1 LSPHERLD
9 TPGKGIRDDFI
20 AHSAKANISDQ
31 LAAFSLVCALVNTS
45 LINEAF
51 PGTIVRVPLRTK
63 AQAKKSEI
71 KNLAIKPEDVLKYFE
86 EFQREVSES
95 LTFLKNIETVSFY
108 SNKNKLGSS
117 SISNAAQIRLMR
129 RKIASAI
136 TNNSACSFGEKFEI
150 SQDYASARIKPQP
163 QTYYVQQ
170 RVYDMRNLKM
180 SPELKQWASDE
191 KAVSWISLAAP
202 LDISKPGVS
211 HVFITLPLPIPLEKT
226 RVNVHSLFAVKR
238 DRRSL
243 WTDNDSTGE
252 VKMNEVLWNNLLV
265 KDLMPF
271 VWKDLLVALTKLKPS
286 VYDYFPLT
294 TVGPLFD
301 SLTGDVLQ
309 QILSTK
315 TLIWRSTTGQYVP
328 LEQGFLVEEHDPQLL
343 SCLKQLSVP
352 LLIGIPSSVVQLIRK
367 SSCPHQ
373 ILTPAGLRTWL
384 RGKIRPSDISIS
396 TAKVLLEYA
405 SSDEK
410 MDQLYDLPLFARRNG
425 SLTSLTKLT
434 SGIPFKRKLYIGTA
448 EESGLFDK
456 NGERF
461 LSLSTYAPKVA
472 ARIQSHISTMSASL
486 NLEQF
491 GIDGFRCYVQDV
503 LFDTKFAKAKDVIDI
518 SACGADFAWIQRL
531 WKWLDTKPVVTVAKA
546 VQGSWLLPLEGQTLR
561 KVIIAIR
568 N

>member
-1 LSPHERLD
+1 LSPHERLA

-45 LINEAF
+45 LHKAF

-63 AQAKKSEI
+63 AQAKNSEI
-71 KNLAIKPEDVLKYFE
+71 KNLAVKPEDLLKYFE
-86 EFQREVSES
+86 EFQHEVSES
-95 LTFLKNIETVSFY
+95 LTFLKNIEKVSFY
-108 SNKNKLGSS
+108 FNKNKLGSS
-117 SISNAAQIRLMR
+117 SIANAVQIRSMR
-129 RKIASAI
+129 RNIASAI
-136 TNNSACSFGEKFEI
+136 TSNSACSFGAKFEI
-150 SQDYASARIKPQP
+150 SQDYASARIKPLP

-170 RVYDMRNLKM
+170 RVYDMRTLHM
-180 SPELKQWASDE
+180 SPELKQWALDE

-265 KDLMPF
+265 KHLMPF
-271 VWKDLLVALTKLKPS
+271 VWKDLLVELTKLKPS

-309 QILSTK
+309 QLLSTK
-315 TLIWRSTTGQYVP
+315 ALIWRSTTGRYVP
-328 LEQGFLVEEHDPQLL
+328 LEQGFLVEEHELQLL

-352 LLIGIPSSVVQLIRK
+352 LLTGIPGAVVQLIRE

-373 ILTPAGLRTWL
+373 ILTPAGLRAWL
-384 RGKIRPSDISIS
+384 RGNPRPGNNDVS
-396 TAKVLLEYA
+396 TAMVLLEYT

-410 MDQLYDLPLFARRNG
+410 MDQLYDLPLFACRNG
-425 SLTSLTKLT
+425 SVASLTKLT
-434 SGIPFKRKLYIGTA
+434 GDLPFNRKLYIGTA

-456 NGERF
+456 NGDRF
-461 LSLSTYAPKVA
+461 LSLEMYPPKVA
-472 ARIQSHISTMSASL
+472 ARIQSHISMMSAAL

-491 GIDGFRCYVQDV
+491 GIEGFRRYAQDV
-503 LFDTKFAKAKDVIDI
+503 LFGSRFAKGKDAIEL
-518 SACGADFAWIQRL
+518 SACGADLAWIQRV
-531 WKWLDTKPVVTVAKA
+531 WKWLDTKPVVAVAKV
-546 VQGSWLLPLEGQTLR
+546 VQGTWLLPLEGQTLQ
-561 KVIIAIR
+561 KVIFAICS
-568 N
+568 

>member
-20 AHSAKANISDQ
+20 AHSSKANISDQ
-31 LAAFSLVCALVNTS
+31 LAAFSLVCKLVNTS
-45 LINEAF
+45 LTKAF

-63 AQAKKSEI
+63 KQATKSEI

-86 EFQREVSES
+86 EFQHAVAES

-108 SNKNKLGSS
+108 FNQNKLGSS
-117 SISNAAQIRLMR
+117 SIANAVQIRSMR
-129 RKIASAI
+129 RYIASAI
-136 TNNSACSFGEKFEI
+136 TNNSNGSFGEKFEI
-150 SQDYASARIKPQP
+150 SQDYATARIKPLP
-163 QTYYVQQ
+163 QTYYLQQ
-170 RVYDMRNLKM
+170 RVYDMRTLEM

-191 KAVSWISLAAP
+191 KAVAWISLAAP

-211 HVFITLPLPIPLEKT
+211 HVFITLPLPVPLEKT

-265 KDLMPF
+265 KDLMPS
-271 VWKDLLVALTKLKPS
+271 VWKDLLVELTKLKTS

-301 SLTGDVLQ
+301 NLTRDVLHE
-309 QILSTK
+309 ILSK
-315 TLIWRSTTGQYVP
+315 KILIWRSTTGRYVR
-328 LEQGFLVEEHDPQLL
+328 LEQGILADGHDPQLL

-352 LLIGIPSSVVQLIRK
+352 LLIGIPSTVVQLIRQ
-367 SSCPHQ
+367 SSHPHQ
-373 ILTPAGLRTWL
+373 VLTPAGLRAWL
-384 RGKIRPSDISIS
+384 RGKLRPSNIDVS
-396 TAKVLLEYA
+396 TAMVLLEYI

-410 MDQLYDLPLFARRNG
+410 MDQIYDLPLFARKNG
-425 SLTSLTKLT
+425 SLASLTKVTGDL
-434 SGIPFKRKLYIGTA
+434 PFNRKFYIGTA

-456 NGERF
+456 NGDRF
-461 LSLSTYAPKVA
+461 LSLERYPPKVA
-472 ARIQSHISTMSASL
+472 ARIQSHISTISASL

-491 GIDGFRCYVQDV
+491 GTEGFRRYAQEV
-503 LFDTKFAKAKDVIDI
+503 LFDSKSAKTKDVVEL
-518 SACGADFAWIQRL
+518 SACGADLAWIQQL
-531 WKWLDTKPVVTVAKA
+531 WKWLDTKPIDAVAKV

-561 KVIIAIR
+561 KVMVAIR
-568 N
+568 S